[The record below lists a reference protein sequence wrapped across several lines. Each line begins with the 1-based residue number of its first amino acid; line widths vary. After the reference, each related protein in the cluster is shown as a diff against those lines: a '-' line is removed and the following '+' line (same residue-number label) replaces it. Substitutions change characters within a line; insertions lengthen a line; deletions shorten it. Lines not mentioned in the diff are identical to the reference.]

1 MIKVKMNNEVVIT
14 DEKNSIDYHNVKGL
28 STDTTKY
35 FHYTVYKLDQNS
47 SWSHMRDNKGIPD
60 GYDLYFRK
68 DVYFRVDGKM
78 SENHKRKILKYFNSP
93 HKMCQIIENDCE
105 VDEDEWDVPFI
116 MNVNITNKFFEIIQ
130 DHKDMMLRSSFIEM
144 DYGNYSSLDPNV
156 LTIGGEDKSHKR
168 GWFFDLSIVDDGN
181 LLVEEETEDNIYL

>member
-1 MIKVKMNNEVVIT
+1 MSNEVVIR
-14 DEKNSIDYHNVKGL
+14 EEINSVEEL

-35 FHYTVYKLDQNS
+35 FRYTLYKLEQNS

-60 GYDLYFRK
+60 GYDLYFSK
-68 DVYFRVDGKM
+68 DVFFRVDGKM

-93 HKMCQIIENDCE
+93 HKMCQIIENECE
-105 VDEDEWDVPFI
+105 VDEWDIPFI
-116 MNVNITNKFFEIIQ
+116 VDITNKHQKTIQ
-130 DHKDMMLRSSFIEM
+130 DHKDMMLRSGFVEM
-144 DYGNYSSLDPNV
+144 DPHNYSTLDPDV
-156 LTIGGEDKSHKR
+156 LTLKYWGGDDKSHKK

>member
-1 MIKVKMNNEVVIT
+1 
-14 DEKNSIDYHNVKGL
+14 
-28 STDTTKY
+28 
-35 FHYTVYKLDQNS
+35 
-47 SWSHMRDNKGIPD
+47 MRDNKGIPD
-60 GYDLYFRK
+60 GYDLYLRK

-93 HKMCQIIENDCE
+93 HKMCQIIENKCE
-105 VDEDEWDVPFI
+105 VDEWDIVPFI

-168 GWFFDLSIVDDGN
+168 GWFFDLSIDDDGN
-181 LLVEEETEDNIYL
+181 LLVEEETEDNEDDY